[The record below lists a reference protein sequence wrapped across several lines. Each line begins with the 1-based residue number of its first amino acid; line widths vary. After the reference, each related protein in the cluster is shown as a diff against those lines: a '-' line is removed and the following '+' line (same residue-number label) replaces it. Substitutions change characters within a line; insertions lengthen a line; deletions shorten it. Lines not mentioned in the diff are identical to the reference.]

1 MIVNTNS
8 LISINEANEN
18 FSKVTRIVDKN
29 GSAVILKNNVPRYV
43 IMDISE
49 IDKPETADDA
59 DVLETDEADEEANA
73 RGNREFERL
82 RDVTDDP
89 SAERSDG
96 NDEEENAVDH
106 DEAHSLGEVPAH
118 AEHDVEGDE
127 RVEAE
132 PRGKADRKFAVESHE
147 DRGDRSG
154 DGGSGEDARADLFD
168 GCPVVPI
175 EQDIGDLLNLFDV
188 RLPKSQSAAGPVAG
202 KHAGERI
209 CEEYDAQEHN
219 RIERGIVK
227 LYLVQKPYR
236 CIPDTDSHC
245 SSDYEL

>member
-1 MIVNTNS
+1 MFWN
-8 LISINEANEN
+8 
-18 FSKVTRIVDKN
+18 
-29 GSAVILKNNVPRYV
+29 
-43 IMDISE
+43 
-49 IDKPETADDA
+49 
-59 DVLETDEADEEANA
+59 
-73 RGNREFERL
+73 
-82 RDVTDDP
+82 VTDDP

-132 PRGKADRKFAVESHE
+132 PRGKADRKFAIESHE

-168 GCPVVPI
+168 GCPGVPI
-175 EQDIGDLLNLFDV
+175 EQDIGDVPNRFDV

-202 KHAGERI
+202 KHAGVERKDVEHR
-209 CEEYDAQEHN
+209 EEDDESPDELFEDRRPPGRDAEV
-219 RIERGIVK
+219 IVEPSPESGFGR
-227 LYLVQKPYR
+227 LPTR
-236 CIPDTDSHC
+236 
-245 SSDYEL
+245 